1 MAIQKLSQP
10 TAKGEIA
17 LDVSRGHFATGHS
30 HINYFI
36 DVTRQKFCLA
46 EARRV
51 AQELAREYKMYTM
64 IDTIL
69 CLDGTEVIAACMAS
83 EMTKSGYMNI
93 NQNQDMNVLT
103 PERALGSQLIFRENT
118 APLITGKK
126 VLILMASLVTGY
138 TAKSAIETITY
149 YGGKTVGIAS
159 IFATVDQL
167 GGLPVRSLFDPRD
180 LPGYET
186 HDAVDCPMCKAG
198 KPIDALVNTFG
209 YSKL

>member
-10 TAKGEIA
+10 TAKGDIA

-93 NQNQDMNVLT
+93 NQHTDMNVVT
-103 PERALGSQLIFRENT
+103 PERTVGSQLIFRENT
-118 APLITGKK
+118 APLISGKN
-126 VLILMASLVTGY
+126 VLILMASVSTGY
-138 TAKSAIETITY
+138 TAKSAIEAVAY

-159 IFATVDQL
+159 IFATIDQL
-167 GGLPVRSLFDPRD
+167 GGLPVTSLFNPHD
-180 LPGYET
+180 LPDYQS
-186 HDAVDCPMCKAG
+186 HDATACPLCKAG
-198 KPIDALVNTFG
+198 QKLDALVNSFG